1 MERRSRSGPRDFG
14 PKPPVN
20 QGEVLEVVIEAVGEK
35 GDGIARKD
43 GFVLFIPGVKE
54 GDRVKVKVTRVLR
67 KVGFAE
73 VVGDAAEAPESS
85 GDEEHEEQPAPM
97 QEPEPEPEPEPS
109 AEDTE
114 DFGEELVE
122 EASVEEDV
130 ETPEEPAEEDP
141 AEEPAEEAPVE
152 EPEAPE
158 ESSEE
163 DIEAP
168 EAPTEEKTE

>member
-1 MERRSRSGPRDFG
+1 MERRSRSGPRRDFGG

-20 QGEVLEVVIEAVGEK
+20 QGDVLEVSIEAVGEK

-43 GFVLFIPGVKE
+43 GFVLFVPGVKE

-73 VVGDAAEAPESS
+73 VVGDAAEAPEA
-85 GDEEHEEQPAPM
+85 EESANQHTPI
-97 QEPEPEPEPEPS
+97 QEPEPEPEPEPP

-114 DFGEELVE
+114 DFGEDLVE
-122 EASVEEDV
+122 EGSVKEDAEV
-130 ETPEEPAEEDP
+130 SEEPSEEESSEENTEEAP
-141 AEEPAEEAPVE
+141 AEEPEVPAEE
-152 EPEAPE
+152 EPA
-158 ESSEE
+158 E

-168 EAPTEEKTE
+168 EPPKE

>member
-1 MERRSRSGPRDFG
+1 MERSYGSGSRNDFGG
-14 PKPPVN
+14 PKPPVS

-43 GFVLFIPGVKE
+43 GFVSFIPGVKE

-73 VVGDAAEAPESS
+73 VVGEGAESAPAEAQEA
-85 GDEEHEEQPAPM
+85 APVA
-97 QEPEPEPEPEPS
+97 EPEPEPEPS

-114 DFGEELVE
+114 DFGEEVTEEVTEEVE
-122 EASVEEDV
+122 APV
-130 ETPEEPAEEDP
+130 
-141 AEEPAEEAPVE
+141 EEPAEEAPAE
-152 EPEAPE
+152 EEAPV
-158 ESSEE
+158 E

-168 EAPTEEKTE
+168 EPPKE

>member
-1 MERRSRSGPRDFG
+1 MERSYESGSRNDFGG
-14 PKPPVN
+14 PKPPVS

-73 VVGDAAEAPESS
+73 VVGEGTESAPAEARETAPVAE
-85 GDEEHEEQPAPM
+85 PA
-97 QEPEPEPEPEPS
+97 PEPEPEPS

-114 DFGEELVE
+114 DFGEEAPVE
-122 EASVEEDV
+122 E
-130 ETPEEPAEEDP
+130 PEAP

-152 EPEAPE
+152 EPEAPA
-158 ESSEE
+158 E

-168 EAPTEEKTE
+168 ELPAEK

>member
-1 MERRSRSGPRDFG
+1 MERRSRSGSRDFG

-20 QGEVLEVVIEAVGEK
+20 QGEVLEVVVEAVGEK

-73 VVGDAAEAPESS
+73 VVGDAEEAPEDS
-85 GDEEHEEQPAPM
+85 GADGGAEQSAPM
-97 QEPEPEPEPEPS
+97 QEPEPEPEPELS

-130 ETPEEPAEEDP
+130 EAPEEPAEEESKDQ
-141 AEEPAEEAPVE
+141 AEETFVE

-158 ESSEE
+158 ESSED